1 MAALSKKFNPPPVP
15 TTEDIYA
22 FCNAG
27 KMNDRVTVDKYL
39 DQFGANIIDERDNM
53 RDNALTWAAW
63 MGHAEMCAYLLECG
77 AAVNAKGM
85 TDRNALGWA
94 AQGGRAECA
103 KVLLAAGADMN
114 QPDAEGRSPLKIA
127 QDAGRTDLAEL
138 MARETERRIEKAR
151 LKREREEGI
160 ALTAKRQAE
169 LRKRVP
175 PKLKS

>member
-15 TTEDIYA
+15 TQEDIYA

-63 MGHAEMCAYLLECG
+63 MGHAEMCAYLLERG

-94 AQGGRAECA
+94 AQGSRTECA
-103 KVLLAAGADMN
+103 KVLMAAGADMN

-127 QDAGRTDLAEL
+127 NDAGRTDIAEL
-138 MARETERRIEKAR
+138 MVRETEKRIERAR
-151 LKREREEGI
+151 LKKEREDGI
-160 ALTAKRQAE
+160 ALTAQRQAE

-175 PKLKS
+175 PKLKP